1 MVCPIHGK
9 HGARFVKMVPTM
21 ETDAAPPQDGVK
33 MIILAGA
40 IKHWWDE
47 NWDTSEHW
55 EYAQWRHEVSA
66 ALVAAGYLVY
76 RPHEAFK
83 GTWSERAQA
92 VNDAAI
98 AAADLMLILSEKHV
112 PSEGTDVEEQY
123 ALRVGTPVL
132 RITSKQGIN
141 ELLDELG
148 KFFQI

>member
-1 MVCPIHGK
+1 MI
-9 HGARFVKMVPTM
+9 PTM

-47 NWDTSEHW
+47 NWDTPEHW
-55 EYAQWRHEVSA
+55 EYAEWRHEASA

-83 GTWSERAQA
+83 GTWSERAQQ

-98 AAADLMLILSEKHV
+98 EAADLMLILSSEDT
-112 PSEGTDVEEQY
+112 PSEGTDAEAEY
-123 ALRVGTPVL
+123 AKAVGTLVCRVTSDMGVESLLTML
-132 RITSKQGIN
+132 RLAIP
-141 ELLDELG
+141 
-148 KFFQI
+148 